1 MRDMAQIL
9 PSTLPA
15 PSLPGRLERAMREAG
30 YNPRSLSLA
39 AALGATAVRDILDG
53 RAASPRYATLAAL
66 AGVLG
71 VSVEYLAG
79 GEAAET
85 AGAVA
90 VPVSIPAAQTAGRDF
105 PVFGSARGSN
115 TGHGAIVMDSDPIEM
130 IARPDPLSAVKGA
143 YGVYIVGESMSPAYE
158 QGDIALVHPG
168 LPPRR
173 GTDVILTREEP
184 DGAQEVLVKRLVD
197 WTDEA
202 WTVEQYNPPDTFPK
216 ARREWR
222 LATIVGR
229 YNRR

>member
-1 MRDMAQIL
+1 
-9 PSTLPA
+9 
-15 PSLPGRLERAMREAG
+15 MREAG
-30 YNPRSLSLA
+30 YNQRSLALA
-39 AALGATAVRDILDG
+39 AGLGHTAVRDILDG
-53 RAASPRYATLAAL
+53 RATSPRYATLSAL

-79 GEAAET
+79 GEEAQAP
-85 AGAVA
+85 VA
-90 VPVSIPAAQTAGRDF
+90 PATSQPAGRDF

-115 TGHGAIVMDSDPIEM
+115 TGHGAIVMDSAPIEM

-173 GTDVILTREEP
+173 GTDVILIRDEP

-197 WTDEA
+197 WTDEE
-202 WTVEQYNPPDTFPK
+202 WTLAQYNPADTFHKP
-216 ARREWR
+216 RRDWR